1 MAAVAPIIGLIGT
14 IIGAGATIA
23 STVMNNKQA
32 EKSAERQAQYQ
43 QQALEE
49 QRAAEAEE
57 KRLTQEARQR
67 SQAYSA
73 SLLNSDT
80 NLNNMLSGGYSEE
93 ELGGSNGSLLVND
106 PGLQGSSVQSMF
118 A

>member
-1 MAAVAPIIGLIGT
+1 MAPVAPFIGLIGT

-32 EKSAERQAQYQ
+32 EKSAKRQAEYQ
-43 QQALEE
+43 QQALQMQQETV
-49 QRAAEAEE
+49 AEE

-73 SLLNSDT
+73 SLLDSDST
-80 NLNNMLSGGYSEE
+80 LNNMLSGGYSDNS
-93 ELGGSNGSLLVND
+93 LGGSGSLLVNE
-106 PGLQGSSVQSMF
+106 PVAGKSVESIF
-118 A
+118 S